1 MHFEPLPLHSVI
13 GAFLIGFPALFS
25 IVNPVGSSLIF
36 YEFTANRSHH
46 ERVGMARAVAIN
58 ASLVLMGSLWLGS
71 YVLNVFG
78 VSLGA
83 LRVGGGLVVAVTA
96 WHLLMPKESAAP
108 ENDGKD
114 SDTMSAKG
122 GITFFPLTMPLTTG
136 PGTIAVAIALASERP
151 LANEEGTIS
160 FFIGLTLAALANA
173 ILVFIAYVF
182 ADRVLLK
189 LGDSGV
195 RVVTQ
200 LMAFLLLC
208 IGVQIIS
215 SGSEG
220 LLGTWLTQLGHSPV
234 K

>member
-1 MHFEPLPLHSVI
+1 MHFEPLPLNSVI

-36 YEFTANRSHH
+36 YELTASRSHR
-46 ERVGMARAVAIN
+46 ERVAMARSVAIN

-96 WHLLMPKESAAP
+96 WKLLMPKSSDNAAD
-108 ENDGKD
+108 NDKA
-114 SDTMSAKG
+114 SEPINPKASL
-122 GITFFPLTMPLTTG
+122 TFFPLTMPITTG

-151 LANEEGTIS
+151 LVDEGTIS

-173 ILVFIAYVF
+173 ILVFVAYVF

-189 LGDSGV
+189 LGDSGA

-215 SGSEG
+215 SGGEG
-220 LLGTWLTQLGHSPV
+220 LFATWLAQMAHSHG